1 MPTSPFCPQCGKQFT
16 PDANFCSAC
25 GAYALPAPQV
35 LVTAQ
40 IVRPRHPRMVAGVC
54 SGIAIHYGWDV
65 ALVRSLF
72 AVFVCLTLSTGLIA
86 YAVAWLLLP
95 DAQYAL
101 PPVAGINHA
110 AGINTTGINTIVSQ

>member
-16 PDANFCSAC
+16 PDANLCSAC

-35 LVTAQ
+35 LGTAQ

-65 ALVRSLF
+65 ALVRILF

-101 PPVAGINHA
+101 PPV
-110 AGINTTGINTIVSQ
+110 TGISEINQTTTTSPIVSQ